1 MPRSIATL
9 VLVLAATLA
18 SCGDAPKSDSGD
30 WRSGIKELKMAV
42 SGNSDE
48 PMAIRRRAVYQQRLS
63 EATGLPVKLYE
74 SADYNGLIQA
84 LSSGQV
90 DVAQMAGGAYANVD
104 AQVGKLVSP
113 ILSLRQAEGEMGS
126 YSTLV
131 VRADSPVR
139 SLQDMKGR
147 TLGYVDFN
155 STSSYVF
162 PRAKMREQGIEP
174 DTFFGKTSFAGAHT
188 QAVMALSNGQFEG
201 TILNASG
208 GSPET
213 GFTRGPLHTLA
224 RRGLVDLEDFR
235 VVWTAGPIPGEAF
248 VVRTDRPQPM
258 IDLIRGAVAALPY
271 DEPELWPE
279 LGQLDGAT
287 FSAVT
292 RDHYKVIIDQRAA
305 ELAHRRGSGDRR

>member
-30 WRSGIKELKMAV
+30 WRSGISELKMAV

-63 EATGLPVKLYE
+63 EATGFPVKLYE

-90 DVAQMAGGAYANVD
+90 DLAQMSGGAYANVD

-162 PRAKMREQGIEP
+162 PRAKMREEGIEP

-188 QAVMALSNGQFEG
+188 QARATKPGSAKGAA
-201 TILNASG
+201 ISPWASG
-208 GSPET
+208 S
-213 GFTRGPLHTLA
+213 
-224 RRGLVDLEDFR
+224 
-235 VVWTAGPIPGEAF
+235 
-248 VVRTDRPQPM
+248 
-258 IDLIRGAVAALPY
+258 
-271 DEPELWPE
+271 
-279 LGQLDGAT
+279 
-287 FSAVT
+287 
-292 RDHYKVIIDQRAA
+292 
-305 ELAHRRGSGDRR
+305 